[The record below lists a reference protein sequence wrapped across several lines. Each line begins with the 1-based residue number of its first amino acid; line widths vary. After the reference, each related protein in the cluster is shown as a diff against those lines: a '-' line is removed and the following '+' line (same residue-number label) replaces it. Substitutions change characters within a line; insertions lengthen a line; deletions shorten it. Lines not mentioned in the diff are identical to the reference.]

1 MLVKC
6 INDNLC
12 SSLSVGNEYPVIEE
26 GANYFVVIDNQLN
39 EITTKKERFI
49 IVEDNDIS
57 KKAKA
62 TINELTYQL
71 ENNFPDIKDFKTR
84 KNSKGEIKEII
95 IKFNYEV

>member
-6 INDNLC
+6 INANLC
-12 SSLSVGNEYPVIEE
+12 SSISVGTEYVVVEE
-26 GANYFVVIDNQLN
+26 GPNYFVVIDNELN
-39 EITTKKERFI
+39 EITTKKERFV

-62 TINELTYQL
+62 TINELSYQL

-84 KNSKGEIKEII
+84 KNSKGEIKEIV
-95 IKFNYEV
+95 IKFNY

>member
-12 SSLSVGNEYPVIEE
+12 STLTSGMEYAVIEE
-26 GANYFVVIDNQLN
+26 GANYFVILDNNLD

-49 IVEDNDIS
+49 VVEDNDIS

-71 ENNFPDIKDFKTR
+71 ENDFPDIKDFKTR

-95 IKFNYEV
+95 IKFKY

>member
-6 INDNLC
+6 INANLC
-12 SSLSVGNEYPVIEE
+12 SSLSLGTEYPVIEE
-26 GANYFVVIDNQLN
+26 GANYFVVIDNELN

-49 IVEDNDIS
+49 VVEDNDIS

-62 TINELTYQL
+62 TINELSYQL

-84 KNSKGEIKEII
+84 RNSKGEIKEIV
-95 IKFNYEV
+95 IKFNY

>member
-6 INDNLC
+6 INDTLC

-26 GANYFVVIDNQLN
+26 GANYFVVIDNELN

-62 TINELTYQL
+62 TINELSYQL

-84 KNSKGEIKEII
+84 KNSKGEIKEIV
-95 IKFNYEV
+95 IKFNY